1 MVEQMKVQV
10 EDRRSD
16 SNSKDESIAPVG
28 DFIALVAGFAA
39 FLFPVTLTWYSR
51 GGESLKGIDTWVG
64 KISFLLGVA
73 VFVFAIIVLVGR
85 FINPKFRL
93 HRSPGWVYGMS
104 ASVIFMV
111 SIVALVAPQNIGGVQ
126 AGISYGIIL
135 ELFAAS
141 AIGVGG
147 LLKF

>member
-1 MVEQMKVQV
+1 AGVVEGIQI
-10 EDRRSD
+10 EDRRED
-16 SNSKDESIAPVG
+16 SKDESIAPIG
-28 DFIALVAGFAA
+28 DFISLVAGFAA
-39 FLFPVTLTWYSR
+39 FLFPVTLNWYSR
-51 GGESLKGIDTWVG
+51 EGAYLKGVDTVVG
-64 KISFLLGVA
+64 KICFALGVA
-73 VFVFAIIVLVGR
+73 VFVFAIVVLVGR

-104 ASVIFMV
+104 ASIIFMV
-111 SIVALVAPQNIGGVQ
+111 SIVALVAPENIGGIQ